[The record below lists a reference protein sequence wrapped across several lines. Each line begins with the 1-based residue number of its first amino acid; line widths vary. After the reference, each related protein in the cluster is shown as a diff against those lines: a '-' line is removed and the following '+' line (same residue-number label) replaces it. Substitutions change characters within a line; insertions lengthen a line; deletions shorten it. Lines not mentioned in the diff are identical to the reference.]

1 MGGEDSLIEI
11 ACPSVNSPC
20 ILLWHVPLVIPSDLE
35 GLMSFVMTLLAG
47 STAGFP
53 LHFRAVC
60 ALSLVQGLCDSC
72 LAVLHFRMSCSGAF
86 WVFLGSCWE
95 LGDEEQGL
103 KAVLYFSVL
112 ELSLHLCCSKAAKTG
127 VKTQVSAARSGLT
140 EVLNLAGSGRRLPI
154 GLH

>member
-1 MGGEDSLIEI
+1 MGGEGSLIEI

-20 ILLWHVPLVIPSDLE
+20 ILLWHVPLVIPSDLK
-35 GLMSFVMTLLAG
+35 GLVSFVLTLLAG

-72 LAVLHFRMSCSGAF
+72 LAVIHFKMFCPGAF

-95 LGDEEQGL
+95 LGHEEQGL
-103 KAVLYFSVL
+103 KAVLYFSRGHSMCVGAKSS
-112 ELSLHLCCSKAAKTG
+112 SLLQQDSQNWSQDPSLCC
-127 VKTQVSAARSGLT
+127 
-140 EVLNLAGSGRRLPI
+140 
-154 GLH
+154 